1 MPGSYRNYAQKH
13 DVNHAEIVRELRRK
27 GITTFD
33 TNAKDISDIV
43 VADSEGVM
51 MLMEIKDG
59 DKWLSEDQWLWVW
72 DWNGRIAVVTTPD
85 EALTA
90 IGNED
95 MDKPLVAML
104 PISLRVACKL
114 TAVNLATPLFKD
126 LRDYILARAE
136 FEKSSKRKF
145 DYELTADIIIPRDT
159 LPPTL
164 GYPAKFF
171 WRYFCEA
178 INRQKVIIPTLSE
191 SEVDGAFSA
200 MLHFYECCSTMLESF
215 QEMKGA
221 EKYITDLF
229 TTKELTGNF

>member
-1 MPGSYRNYAQKH
+1 MPGSYKGYNQKH
-13 DVNHAEIVRELRRK
+13 DVNHPEIVKELRRK

-43 VADSEGVM
+43 AADSEGVT

-59 DKWLSEDQWLWVW
+59 DKWLSTEQWLWTW
-72 DWNGRIAVVTTPD
+72 QWNGRIVVVTTPD

-95 MDKPLVAML
+95 MDKPLCSFL

-114 TAVNLATPLFKD
+114 AAVNLATPPFKD
-126 LRDYILARAE
+126 LKDYILARAE
-136 FEKSSKRKF
+136 FEKSNKRKF
-145 DYELTADIIIPRDT
+145 DYELTADIVIPRDT
-159 LPPTL
+159 LPPTF

-171 WRYFCEA
+171 WRYFVEA
-178 INRQKVIIPTLSE
+178 LNRQKVIIPKLSE
-191 SEVDGAFSA
+191 DEIESAFSA
-200 MLHFYECCSTMLESF
+200 MLHFYDCCSTMLEAF

-221 EKYITDLF
+221 ESYVTDLF